1 MKDGPV
7 NAIQLIEEAIENEK
21 MAAERYRQGADM
33 ADDPET
39 RTLFEQLVRWEEDH
53 ERVLR
58 ERLTT
63 LKLLRGQQ

>member
-1 MKDGPV
+1 MPV
-7 NAIQLIEEAIENEK
+7 NVIQLIEEAIEYER
-21 MAAERYRQGADM
+21 MAAERYRQGAQA

-53 ERVLR
+53 ERILH

-63 LKLLRGQQ
+63 LKLIRGQQ

>member
-1 MKDGPV
+1 MVPV
-7 NAIQLIEEAIENEK
+7 DVIQLIEEAIENEK
-21 MAAERYRQGADM
+21 MAAERYRQGAQA

-53 ERVLR
+53 ERILH

-63 LKLLRGQQ
+63 LKLIRGQQ

>member
-1 MKDGPV
+1 MDV
-7 NAIQLIEEAIENEK
+7 IQLIEEAIENEK
-21 MAAERYRQGADM
+21 KAAERYRQGAAM

-39 RTLFEQLVRWEEDH
+39 RTLFEQLVRWEQDH

-63 LKLLRGQQ
+63 LRLLHGQQ

>member
-1 MKDGPV
+1 M
-7 NAIQLIEEAIENEK
+7 IQLIEEAIEYER
-21 MAAERYRQGADM
+21 MAAERYRQGAQA

-53 ERVLR
+53 ERILH

-63 LKLLRGQQ
+63 LKLIRGQQ

>member
-1 MKDGPV
+1 MVPINV
-7 NAIQLIEEAIENEK
+7 IQLIEEAIENEK
-21 MAAERYRQGADM
+21 MAAERYRQGAQA

-53 ERVLR
+53 ERILR

-63 LKLLRGQQ
+63 LKLIRGQQ

>member
-1 MKDGPV
+1 MPINV
-7 NAIQLIEEAIENEK
+7 IQLIEEAIENEK
-21 MAAERYRQGADM
+21 MAAERYRQGAQA

-53 ERVLR
+53 ERILR

-63 LKLLRGQQ
+63 LKLIRGQQ

>member
-1 MKDGPV
+1 MPV
-7 NAIQLIEEAIENEK
+7 NVIQLIEEAIENER
-21 MAAERYRQGADM
+21 MAAERYRQGAQA

-53 ERVLR
+53 ERILH

-63 LKLLRGQQ
+63 LKLIRGQQ

>member
-1 MKDGPV
+1 MNV
-7 NAIQLIEEAIENEK
+7 IQLIEEAIENER
-21 MAAERYRQGADM
+21 MAAERYRQGAQA

-53 ERVLR
+53 ERILH

-63 LKLLRGQQ
+63 LKLIRGQQ